1 MENKVASA
9 FKIVAVLIFIVGV
22 LWAIVGLANQ
32 DPFWY
37 YVFFTALFSGLLNY
51 GIGEGLQL
59 LTDIKMELINKNKV
73 KSDTTSESLVDR
85 FAKGGKL

>member
-37 YVFFTALFSGLLNY
+37 YVFFTALFLGLFLKIQSYLEMLFSNRR
-51 GIGEGLQL
+51 
-59 LTDIKMELINKNKV
+59 
-73 KSDTTSESLVDR
+73 SS
-85 FAKGGKL
+85 A

>member
-9 FKIVAVLIFIVGV
+9 FKVVAALIFIIGGIWTVVSLFSG
-22 LWAIVGLANQ
+22 
-32 DPFWY
+32 DPFWF
-37 YVFFTALFSGLLNY
+37 YVLFTNFFAGLLNY

-59 LTDIKMELINKNKV
+59 LTDIKVELINKNKV
-73 KSDTTSESLVDR
+73 KSDTPSESLVDR